1 MWTNETIAEL
11 VTKNGYQTELAGEVL
26 IITNED
32 DLQVTLII
40 QEDQI
45 LSESVL
51 APASE
56 INDLA
61 AFNDAVLRVHHKLF
75 PLTAIAINQL
85 NGDDYYVAFGAIS
98 SECTET
104 TLLIEIETLF
114 DNVINML
121 DVFKAFFAI
130 NQE

>member
-1 MWTNETIAEL
+1 MWTNDTIAEL
-11 VTKNGYQTELAGEVL
+11 VTQHGYQTELAGEVL

-56 INDLA
+56 ISDIP
-61 AFNDAVLRVHHKLF
+61 AFNDAILRVHHKLF

-98 SECTET
+98 SECTDT